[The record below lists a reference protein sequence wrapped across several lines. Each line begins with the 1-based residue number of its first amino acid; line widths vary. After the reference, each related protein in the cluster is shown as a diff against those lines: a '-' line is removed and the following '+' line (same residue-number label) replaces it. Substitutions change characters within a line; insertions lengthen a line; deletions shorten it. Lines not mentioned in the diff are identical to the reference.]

1 MTLFL
6 ILLHDSDACFYLQVS
21 TEIHRNFEDSYIWWT
36 YHKVVKGMGILRDPI
51 DGAATSINC
60 AVNPELAGVGG
71 VYFSDCEP
79 DVTSAQAQ

>member
-1 MTLFL
+1 
-6 ILLHDSDACFYLQVS
+6 
-21 TEIHRNFEDSYIWWT
+21 
-36 YHKVVKGMGILRDPI
+36 MGILRDPI

-71 VYFSDCEP
+71 VYFSDCKP